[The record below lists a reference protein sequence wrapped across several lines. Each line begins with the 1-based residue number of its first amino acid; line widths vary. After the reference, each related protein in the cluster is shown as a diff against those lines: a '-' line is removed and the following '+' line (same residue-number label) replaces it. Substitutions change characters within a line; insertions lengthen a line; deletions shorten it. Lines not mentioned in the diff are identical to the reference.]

1 MAEGPGDRRYPSGGF
16 GRRPGVTS
24 FSRRHRGPWAAFRC
38 ALPAAAVAA
47 LRGTPGRIS
56 AALRGSNARLR
67 RRGAVPCGVPCER
80 GRGASAV
87 REPLLPLTLCRRSA
101 PAVRVVPQDGAL
113 SLWCTV
119 TERSAG
125 CGSNAG
131 NGGEALGE
139 PLWWGTERRG
149 GSRGGCDLRPCR
161 ARGCRRPA
169 PPGRVPVPP

>member
-1 MAEGPGDRRYPSGGF
+1 MAEGPGDRQYPSGGSAAGPGLRRSPGGTE
-16 GRRPGVTS
+16 GRGQRSAVLCPLQPSPLSGERPGGS
-24 FSRRHRGPWAAFRC
+24 QLRC
-38 ALPAAAVAA
+38 AEV
-47 LRGTPGRIS
+47 T
-56 AALRGSNARLR
+56 RGSG
-67 RRGAVPCGVPCER
+67 GAVRCGVPCER